1 MFPELMEALAD
12 QSLAVAMLIAVG
24 AGFVS
29 TGVCPCT
36 LPLGAGVAAAAGGT
50 EAGQR
55 RAGLALVGAVG
66 LGLVVTIGL
75 LGAVAGHAGALLTLS
90 FGRYWAL
97 TMALFTFAAAIIAFA
112 GVRLKAPQLEKLRRP
127 GMAGGFLYG
136 AVYSLGTATAPLL
149 ALLAAAAVQAQP
161 GHGAALGVTF
171 GIGRALPLV
180 LIGLSA
186 GFLSRF
192 LQSPRRRQ
200 ILQTVSGCV
209 LLAASFYFGW
219 VFAGFF

>member
-1 MFPELMEALAD
+1 MLPELMEALAG
-12 QSLAVAMLIAVG
+12 QSLAIALAIAVG
-24 AGFVS
+24 AGVVS

-50 EAGQR
+50 EAGER
-55 RAGLALVGAVG
+55 RAGLALVGAFG

-75 LGAVAGHAGALLTLS
+75 LGAGAGHVGALLTLS

-97 TMALFTFAAAIIAFA
+97 TMALLTFAAAIVAFA

-127 GMAGGFLYG
+127 GVAGGFLYG
-136 AVYSLGTATAPLL
+136 AIYSLGTATAPLL
-149 ALLAAAAVQAQP
+149 VLLAAAAVQAQP
-161 GHGAALGVTF
+161 ARGAALGVTF
-171 GIGRALPLV
+171 GIGRALPFV

-192 LQSPRRRQ
+192 LQSPRRRKT
-200 ILQTVSGCV
+200 LQAISGCV
-209 LLAASFYFGW
+209 LLAASVYFGR
-219 VFAGFF
+219 VFAGFL